1 MDIVIEILLEIYGEL
16 MMLIV
21 PERKASSKVYRALT
35 IVVALTVIACV
46 AALVIW
52 GLGLIIDRNN
62 KLGYIPIAIAAVI
75 SAVQIAAGIVLY
87 GRRK

>member
-35 IVVALTVIACV
+35 IVVALSLIACV

-52 GLGLIIDRNN
+52 GLCLIIDHNN

-75 SAVQIAAGIVLY
+75 SIVQIAAGIVLY

>member
-21 PERKASSKVYRALT
+21 PERKASSKVYRAIT
-35 IVVALTVIACV
+35 IVAALTVIACV

-52 GLGLIIDRNN
+52 GLGLIIGRNN